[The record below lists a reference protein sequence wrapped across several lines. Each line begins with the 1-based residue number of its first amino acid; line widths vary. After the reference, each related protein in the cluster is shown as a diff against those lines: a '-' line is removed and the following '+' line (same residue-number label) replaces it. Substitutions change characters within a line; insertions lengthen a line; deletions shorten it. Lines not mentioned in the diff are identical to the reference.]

1 VAGVYRLTPANSPG
15 YSLIM
20 SPDAIDEHSTDY
32 FTGYFVFCLRYVL
45 YYLVRRAIAP
55 NAYGFL

>member
-20 SPDAIDEHSTDY
+20 SPDAVYEHSADY
-32 FTGYFVFCLRYVL
+32 FTGCLVFCLRYVL